1 VMLLDSEDN
10 KPTRVRVDRSGGKRK
25 RVAARTGRDLD

>member
-1 VMLLDSEDN
+1 MLLDPEDN
-10 KPTRVRVDRSGGKRK
+10 KPTRVKVERTDGKRK